1 MGARSCRWKTL
12 PGLLGN
18 GQGRAQRGRTKAGRN
33 TRRPARS
40 QSLTLPAV
48 KGADVSGEVLCPLAL
63 WTRPSLC
70 LNFTISDQGNQKG
83 AFGSRGPASAQGSSV
98 DVFDWHSSLRK
109 VGRDT
114 VALCPPRNLE
124 APSLSAFVKAVSC
137 SSGES
142 CQSNKRGSGKSHSLG
157 SSKST
162 RPPVESWQVL
172 SNPASLLTSYFT

>member
-12 PGLLGN
+12 PGLLGS
-18 GQGRAQRGRTKAGRN
+18 GQGRAQRGRTKPGRN
-33 TRRPARS
+33 TRRSARS
-40 QSLTLPAV
+40 QSPTLPAV

-70 LNFTISDQGNQKG
+70 LNFTIYDQGNQKG
-83 AFGSRGPASAQGSSV
+83 AFGSRSPASAQGSSV
-98 DVFDWHSSLRK
+98 DVLDWHSSLRTRK

-142 CQSNKRGSGKSHSLG
+142 CQSSKRGS
-157 SSKST
+157 
-162 RPPVESWQVL
+162 ESPTV
-172 SNPASLLTSYFT
+172 